1 MNDHELLE
9 QELKS
14 LGDELR
20 TPPSIAEAVL
30 RRIARDAHEGTR
42 PEESLVGLTG
52 QTIDHESPQSAN
64 PNRTRLRPRRFT
76 SMTAAV
82 AVVAASVLAVLFLRI
97 DSIAFAQVRE
107 RLAAVRTATFS
118 MTQSV
123 VKRLPGGETSP
134 VEIQRRLLVRTDG
147 RIRVEGPE
155 GLATVTSPDDFV
167 SLELDP
173 SKRMAT
179 RRYLYEVENRQD
191 IVAALRSLPQSVKA
205 VKIATT
211 EIGGIE
217 CPGFRI
223 EEPQS
228 TLLVWVDPKT
238 GLPVRAELSY
248 AKAINEADR
257 DVVSVTERYDDMRF
271 DEPLADELFSVTPP
285 DGYVVTTVGTP
296 PANRQELFSMPLV
309 LTPNVGVGPLKFGTS
324 RAEILQLLGKPD
336 SEDVRI
342 PIVPITDKTSNVD
355 GKERPPGASL
365 VVLTK
370 LHNMNYWGIGL
381 SLTLEAEEGLRGI
394 QCWGQDTVGAAGRTF
409 RGATDKG
416 IRIGSSAEEVLTAY
430 GEPDEN
436 PSDSKQK
443 NGNLKYRELHL
454 EFGMTEKQTVR
465 FINLSAP
472 YEYRLRFEW
481 RVPQE

>member
-9 QELKS
+9 QELNS

-20 TPPSIAEAVL
+20 TPPSIAEAVM
-30 RRIARDAHEGTR
+30 RRIARDAHDGTR
-42 PEESLVGLTG
+42 PEASLVSLTD
-52 QTIDHESPQSAN
+52 QTIDHESPRPAN
-64 PNRTRLRPRRFT
+64 PTRARLRPRLFT

-82 AVVAASVLAVLFLRI
+82 AVLAATVLAVLFLRT

-107 RLAAVRTATFS
+107 RLAAVRTATC
-118 MTQSV
+118 MWTHSV
-123 VKRLPGGETSP
+123 VTRLPDGRTSP
-134 VEIQRRLLVRTDG
+134 VEIRRRLLVRTDG
-147 RIRVEGPE
+147 RLRVEGPE

-167 SLELDP
+167 TLELDP
-173 SKRMAT
+173 SNRTAT
-179 RRYLYEVENRQD
+179 RRYLYEIENRQD
-191 IVAALRSLPQSVKA
+191 IVAVLRSLPQSVKA
-205 VKIATT
+205 VKIATK
-211 EIGGIE
+211 EIGGIQ

-223 EEPQS
+223 EESAS

-238 GLPVRAELSY
+238 GLPVRADRSY

-285 DGYVVTTVGTP
+285 DEYVVTTVGTP

-324 RAEILQLLGKPD
+324 RAEILRLLGKPD

-370 LHNMNYWGIGL
+370 LHTLNYWGMGL
-381 SLTLEAEEGLRGI
+381 TLTLEAEEGLRGI
-394 QCWGQDTVGAAGRTF
+394 QCWGQDSVGAAGRTF

-416 IRIGSSAEEVLTAY
+416 IRIGSSAEDVRAAY

-436 PSDSKQK
+436 PADSNQK
-443 NGNLKYRELHL
+443 NGSLKYHELHL
-454 EFGMTEKQTVR
+454 VFGMTEKQTVR
-465 FINLSAP
+465 FINLSTP

-481 RVPQE
+481 RVPNE